1 MLEDFKKFILR
12 GNVVDLAVAVVIGA
26 AFGKIVTSF
35 VKDILMP
42 PIGVAMG
49 GVDFTDLKYI
59 LVEATE
65 EAEAVAINYGVFIQ
79 TILDFLIIAASIFV
93 VVKVLERMQKKEEEK
108 PEEPAAPPAEQV
120 LLEEIRDILKKK

>member
-1 MLEDFKKFILR
+1 MLNDFKKFILR

-49 GVDFTDLKYI
+49 GVDFTDLKYV
-59 LVEATE
+59 LKD
-65 EAEAVAINYGVFIQ
+65 AVGETAAVTINYGVFIQ
-79 TILDFLIIAASIFV
+79 TILDFLIVAASIFV
-93 VVKVLERMQKKEEEK
+93 VVKVFEKMQKKEEEK
-108 PEEPAAPPAEQV
+108 PAEPKGPTSEE
-120 LLEEIRDILKKK
+120 LLIEIRDVLKK

>member
-1 MLEDFKKFILR
+1 MLNDFKKFILR

-49 GVDFTDLKYI
+49 GVDFTDLKYV
-59 LVEATE
+59 LKD
-65 EAEAVAINYGVFIQ
+65 AVGETAAVTINYGVFIQ
-79 TILDFLIIAASIFV
+79 TILDFLIVATSIFV
-93 VVKVLERMQKKEEEK
+93 VVKVFEKMQKKEEEK
-108 PEEPAAPPAEQV
+108 PAEPKGPTSEE
-120 LLEEIRDILKKK
+120 LLIEIRDVLKK